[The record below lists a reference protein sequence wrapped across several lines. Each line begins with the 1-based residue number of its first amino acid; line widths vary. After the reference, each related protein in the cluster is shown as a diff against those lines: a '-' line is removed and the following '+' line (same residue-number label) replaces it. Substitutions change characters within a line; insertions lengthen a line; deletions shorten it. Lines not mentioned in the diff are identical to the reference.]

1 MAHLSPA
8 KFLAKIF
15 TQNNK
20 LTSLD
25 AQICTEM
32 LYQGPDVEQQLSFL
46 PLTSLF

>member
-25 AQICTEM
+25 ALICTEM
-32 LYQGPDVEQQLSFL
+32 LYQGPDVEHNSHFCH
-46 PLTSLF
+46 